1 MPQWTSEAEAQ
12 QTGRVS
18 LCRVS
23 EFFCCGVQGTQS
35 SVAPPAADPL
45 EGGVSL
51 LDILPL
57 SAAKA
62 EIFIQEAQLP
72 TYRAALQMYVLTD
85 PSPFTERD

>member
-1 MPQWTSEAEAQ
+1 MPQWTSEAEA

-35 SVAPPAADPL
+35 SVAPPAADPF
-45 EGGVSL
+45 EGGVSF

-57 SAAKA
+57 SATKA

-72 TYRAALQMYVLTD
+72 TYRAVLQMWLR
-85 PSPFTERD
+85 PSLL